1 MAGRLENRNALITG
15 GANGIGFAIAQRFA
29 EEGANLFLCD
39 INPVTLQRAETDL
52 AALGGRVISR
62 PTDVSNQKTVQEM
75 VQFALGEF
83 GQLDIL
89 VNNAGVF
96 KVGSVLDL
104 SAEDLDRVMKVNVYG
119 VFYVTQAV
127 LPQMMERRKGK
138 IINIASGAGKVATP
152 FGSAYSA
159 SKHAVVGLT
168 RSIGLEVGNL
178 GINVNAICPSLVE
191 TELWKNELPQIAR
204 VFNIPEEAVKEKL
217 LARQAIPRLI
227 KPREIGNLAVYLAS
241 DESNSM
247 TCQSIAICCGQTQ
260 T

>member
-1 MAGRLENRNALITG
+1 MPGSLRL
-15 GANGIGFAIAQRFA
+15 
-29 EEGANLFLCD
+29 
-39 INPVTLQRAETDL
+39 
-52 AALGGRVISR
+52 
-62 PTDVSNQKTVQEM
+62 
-75 VQFALGEF
+75 
-83 GQLDIL
+83 
-89 VNNAGVF
+89 
-96 KVGSVLDL
+96 GSVLDL

-127 LPQMMERRKGK
+127 LPQMTERRKGK

-168 RSIGLEVGNL
+168 RSIGLEMGPY
-178 GINVNAICPSLVE
+178 GINVNAICPSLVD
-191 TELWKNELPQIAR
+191 TELWKSELPQIAQ
-204 VFNIPEEAVKEKL
+204 VFNIPEEAVKKKL

-227 KPREIGNLAVYLAS
+227 KPREIGDLAVYLAS
-241 DESNSM
+241 AESDSM

>member
-1 MAGRLENRNALITG
+1 MAGRLENRKALITG
-15 GANGIGFAIAQRFA
+15 GANGIGLGIAQRFA

-39 INPVTLQRAETDL
+39 INPERLQRAEAEL
-52 AALGGRVISR
+52 GALGGRVSSR
-62 PTDVSNQKTVQEM
+62 VTDVSDQKAVQEM
-75 VQFALGEF
+75 VRFALGEL

-104 SAEDLDRVMKVNVYG
+104 SAEELDRVMKVNVYG

-168 RSIGLEVGNL
+168 RSIGLEL
-178 GINVNAICPSLVE
+178 GPYGVNVNAICPTLVD
-191 TELWKNELPQIAR
+191 TELWKNELSQIAQ
-204 VFNIPEEAVKEKL
+204 VFNIPEEAVQEKL

-227 KPREIGNLAVYLAS
+227 KPREIGDLAVYLAS
-241 DESNSM
+241 DESDSV